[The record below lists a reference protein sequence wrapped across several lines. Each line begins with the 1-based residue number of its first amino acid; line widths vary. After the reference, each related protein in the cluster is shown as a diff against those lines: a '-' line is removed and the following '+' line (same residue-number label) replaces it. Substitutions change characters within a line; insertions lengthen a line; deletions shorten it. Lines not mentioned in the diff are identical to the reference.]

1 LLLLKGRGHSNVSLR
16 AKLAYDRPVLARR
29 HNRADGDTMA
39 RRANQL
45 HPTGTFSAKP
55 KPLGSTR
62 VAIKFRIQNR
72 AALSGTDW
80 RPKDEQSPFVE
91 VAKPMK
97 TRRIGTRSEHRLI
110 ELD

>member
-1 LLLLKGRGHSNVSLR
+1 
-16 AKLAYDRPVLARR
+16 
-29 HNRADGDTMA
+29 MF

-45 HPTGTFSAKP
+45 HPARTFFAKP

-62 VAIKFRIQNR
+62 VARKFRIQNR
-72 AALSGTDW
+72 AALPGTDW
-80 RPKDEQSPFVE
+80 KPKDEQSPVVE

-97 TRRIGTRSEHRLI
+97 TRRIGTGSDHRLI